1 MWFFIQRGVVELEY
15 LVSEREDKEGK
26 SNDYTGLFA
35 FFVANFRYTRAE
47 FDELTK
53 KELLYILKA
62 WENKIVLETQLQ
74 ANAFSNAYVNA
85 NRKKGASATPLWSK
99 KRNNKVNI
107 ELMKNKFKEISEA
120 EANNTTD
127 WIRLIYGGN

>member
-15 LVSEREDKEGK
+15 LVSEREGKEGK

-35 FFVANFRYTRAE
+35 FFVANFGYTRAE
-47 FDELTK
+47 FDGLTK

-62 WENKIVLETQLQ
+62 WENKTVLETQLQ

-85 NRKKGASATPLWSK
+85 NRKKGTSATPLWSK
-99 KRNNKVNI
+99 KRNNKIDV
-107 ELMKNKFKEISEA
+107 ELMKNKFKELSES
-120 EANNTTD
+120 EANNSKE